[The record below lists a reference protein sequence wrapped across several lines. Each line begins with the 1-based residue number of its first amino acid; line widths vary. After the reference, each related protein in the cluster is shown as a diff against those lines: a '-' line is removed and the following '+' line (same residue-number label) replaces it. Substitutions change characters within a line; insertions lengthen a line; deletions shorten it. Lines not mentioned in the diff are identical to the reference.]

1 MSDRIDDFLSRRRI
15 AIVGVSHE
23 PKEFSRMVF
32 RAFRERGYDVVP
44 VNPHLRVVE
53 EIYCFP
59 RVLDVQPPV
68 ETALILT
75 PPAVSEHIAQ
85 NCVEAG
91 IRQIWLYRKCPGAE
105 AACAAAGVSLIVGEC
120 PLMYLERPGFIHRVH
135 GWFHTRPKYAA
146 TSGML

>member
-15 AIVGVSHE
+15 ALVGVSHE

-44 VNPHLRVVE
+44 VNPNLRVVE
-53 EIYCFP
+53 DIYCFP
-59 RVLDVQPPV
+59 RVPDIQPPV
-68 ETALILT
+68 EAALILT
-75 PPAVSEHIAQ
+75 PPAVSEHIAA
-85 NCVEAG
+85 NCIEAG

-105 AACAAAGVSLIVGEC
+105 AVCAAAGVDIIAGEC

-135 GWFHTRPKYAA
+135 GWFHGRPKYEAA
-146 TSGML
+146 AR